1 VVGLGTHGTAQASH
15 CIITPALGDVTVN
28 QGLPYARL
36 VRGKETMVKLY
47 LRLPTNLPRCAGKTA
62 AIKIVGGSLTVRNG
76 ATPIGPTVNPL
87 PDAINA
93 LITSSS
99 VLQNSPADP
108 KFVVLGSNLPPS
120 GSGIAGS
127 FTATFSGTLS
137 YQSRG
142 STDDAFSTTQSVPF
156 TTSKLVELPT
166 KALRALAVPMAAA
179 LNTTHTDTLV
189 NGLTNLSRMYPVQDL
204 SGSGLP
210 RVGVLPTTNG
220 GIRYALNNPGIV
232 NVATPFCGTSTNY
245 GPIQTQLQAF
255 MTAYNDANT
264 SDNDV
269 DRTVGVIA
277 DTNTNPSCFEGFT
290 ITNTQHAWVRLVPDA
305 PGVPSTA
312 GSLLGMEFCHTFGC
326 TTTSATLHSYFTNA
340 DNLTENVDRAFNSLS
355 WSWLADDRSAMRFS
369 APGWNNGSTVLE
381 KSDFGY
387 LLCGLGGGNTSGCP
401 AAGTGT
407 LTGVAAGPTFELD
420 GTTDGAGEATTTIG
434 NSHRSTVAPQT
445 APDPASPYRFLQK
458 AAPSPDAAVLSDLGV
473 PVRFVHS
480 GHAALDDVGPGAVG
494 AFSFAFPLNAGTQR
508 IELRKGSTLLWAR
521 NLTAPPAVTNVTVSG
536 ESPVE
541 FLRTTETSEQNSDSK
556 PAPKPALLRRGAAI
570 AAAKRDAWPFLE
582 LAPLSVTSP

>member
-290 ITNTQHAWVRLVPDA
+290 ITNTRHAWVRLVPDA

-312 GSLLGMEFCHTFGC
+312 GSLLGWS
-326 TTTSATLHSYFTNA
+326 SATPSGAPRPPQPFT
-340 DNLTENVDRAFNSLS
+340 R
-355 WSWLADDRSAMRFS
+355 
-369 APGWNNGSTVLE
+369 
-381 KSDFGY
+381 
-387 LLCGLGGGNTSGCP
+387 TSR
-401 AAGTGT
+401 T
-407 LTGVAAGPTFELD
+407 LTT
-420 GTTDGAGEATTTIG
+420 
-434 NSHRSTVAPQT
+434 
-445 APDPASPYRFLQK
+445 
-458 AAPSPDAAVLSDLGV
+458 
-473 PVRFVHS
+473 
-480 GHAALDDVGPGAVG
+480 
-494 AFSFAFPLNAGTQR
+494 
-508 IELRKGSTLLWAR
+508 
-521 NLTAPPAVTNVTVSG
+521 
-536 ESPVE
+536 
-541 FLRTTETSEQNSDSK
+541 
-556 PAPKPALLRRGAAI
+556 
-570 AAAKRDAWPFLE
+570 
-582 LAPLSVTSP
+582 